1 MKALSLFFLTLFLAK
16 GCGGDQKQD
25 IASAVV
31 EYEANTR
38 GFYQKITIKN
48 QTVST
53 TRSRKSEDAPKAEK
67 ISDAN
72 WNDLVTEFQKVDL
85 KKLPDLK
92 APTEKRYYDGAAIAN
107 LKVIYQDKTYETS
120 GFDHGQPP
128 AEIAP
133 LVNKILSLAKKDE

>member
-16 GCGGDQKQD
+16 GCGGDTSQD
-25 IASAVV
+25 LATAVV

-38 GFYQKITIKN
+38 GFYQKITIKDQMVTN
-48 QTVST
+48 
-53 TRSRKSEDAPKAEK
+53 TRNRKSEDAPQAEK
-67 ISDAN
+67 IADAK
-72 WNDLVTEFQKVDL
+72 WKELISEFQKVDL
-85 KKLPDLK
+85 KKLQDLK

-107 LKVIYQDKTYETS
+107 LRVTYQNKTYETT

>member
-1 MKALSLFFLTLFLAK
+1 MKTITIFFLTLFLAK
-16 GCGGDQKQD
+16 GCGGGSQQD
-25 IASAVV
+25 LATAVV

-48 QTVST
+48 QMVTM
-53 TRSRKSEDAPKAEK
+53 TRSRKAEDSPKAEK

-72 WNDLVTEFQKVDL
+72 WNDLVAEFQKVDL
-85 KKLPDLK
+85 KKIPDLK
-92 APTEKRYYDGAAIAN
+92 APTEKRFYDGAAIAN
-107 LKVIYQDKTYETS
+107 LKVTYQDKTYETS

-128 AEIAP
+128 AEIAT